1 MTQRIITYL
10 LLALLS
16 VVAWAQDTT
25 AVSTG
30 RHITPV
36 RPSTNVVK
44 QPGKDVSPELIEQYI
59 CGDTL
64 AAERKARE
72 DSIRRSYPRYPLAT
86 SLWVGAN
93 FVDPVLMA
101 LGQDYASADLHATLN
116 MWNRL
121 QPTIELGLGWGNTT
135 PDGMNFTYRAK
146 PSPYVKLGANYNFL
160 FKSTPDHQAFVGL
173 RAGFS
178 TFRYDVEAHYSNS
191 YWQEQSDFTLRS
203 ERSHAW
209 WGEVIA
215 GLKVKIVRQW
225 SLGWTIRWHHLFS
238 CKNTEHSKAWFIPGY
253 GPRNRALAFTVSAY
267 YTLPLNRD
275 RWPQKDGKSQNKD

>member
-10 LLALLS
+10 LLALVS

-36 RPSTNVVK
+36 RPSTNVVM

-59 CGDTL
+59 SGDTL

-86 SLWVGAN
+86 SLWMGVN
-93 FVDPVLMA
+93 FIDPVLMA

-121 QPTIELGLGWGNTT
+121 QPTIELGL
-135 PDGMNFTYRAK
+135 
-146 PSPYVKLGANYNFL
+146 
-160 FKSTPDHQAFVGL
+160 
-173 RAGFS
+173 
-178 TFRYDVEAHYSNS
+178 E
-191 YWQEQSDFTLRS
+191 
-203 ERSHAW
+203 
-209 WGEVIA
+209 
-215 GLKVKIVRQW
+215 
-225 SLGWTIRWHHLFS
+225 
-238 CKNTEHSKAWFIPGY
+238 CC
-253 GPRNRALAFTVSAY
+253 
-267 YTLPLNRD
+267 
-275 RWPQKDGKSQNKD
+275 